1 MKHIVK
7 RAGHNES
14 YDPRKLYA
22 SIYAA
27 CLSLREPAGSA
38 EIIANEVTSQVESWL
53 QSKHLVTAND
63 IRRQAANQLQAINP
77 DIAYQYLHH
86 RVVW

>member
-1 MKHIVK
+1 MNHIVK
-7 RAGHNES
+7 RAGHTET

-27 CLSLREPAGSA
+27 CLTLREHTGTA
-38 EIIANEVTSQVESWL
+38 ELTAKEVTEEVEKWL
-53 QSKHLVTAND
+53 LKKHEVTAND
-63 IRRQAANQLQAINP
+63 IRRVASDALKNINP
-77 DIAYQYLHH
+77 DAAHMYRHH